1 MAVTASGL
9 YLKTWIDILDATQ
22 LAVNLVGDTIK
33 GALYTNSLTPNFSA
47 DTGYSSA
54 PYTSNQI
61 ANGNGYTTGG
71 ATLATVSV
79 SESPTG
85 TLMVDVST
93 DPAWAASTI
102 TNARAMLVYDDTL
115 AGKNCICLVNFAG
128 DYSTTNGTFTVQL
141 AATGL
146 FYIDLTPA

>member
-1 MAVTASGL
+1 MAVGNSGL
-9 YLKTWIDILDATQ
+9 FVLNWIDILDATQ

-33 GALYTNSLTPNFSA
+33 GALYTNSLTPNYST
-47 DTGYSSA
+47 DTAYSSA
-54 PYTSNQI
+54 PYTSNEI

-79 SESPTG
+79 SESPAG

-93 DPAWAASTI
+93 DPNWTSSTI
-102 TNARAMLVYDDTL
+102 TNARAMLVYDNTL
-115 AGKNCICLVNFAG
+115 AGKNCICLVSFGA

-146 FYIDLTPA
+146 FYIDLTP

>member
-1 MAVTASGL
+1 MAVGNSGL
-9 YLKTWIDILDATQ
+9 FVLTWIDILDATQ

-33 GALYTNSLTPNFSA
+33 GALFTNSITPN
-47 DTGYSSA
+47 YSSDTAYGVA
-54 PYTSNQI
+54 PYNANEI

-79 SESPTG
+79 TESPTG

-93 DPAWAASTI
+93 DPNWTSSTI

-115 AGKNCICLVNFAG
+115 AGNNAVCLVSFGA

-146 FYIDLTPA
+146 FYIDLTP